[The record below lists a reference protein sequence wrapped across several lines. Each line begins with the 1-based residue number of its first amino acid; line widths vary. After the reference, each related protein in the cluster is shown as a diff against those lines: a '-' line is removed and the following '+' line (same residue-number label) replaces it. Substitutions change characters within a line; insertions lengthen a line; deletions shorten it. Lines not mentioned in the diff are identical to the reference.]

1 MKVIKLII
9 GILAALFAVAHVIG
23 LTSALVMG
31 QINFGSSFA
40 ASYIGGRV
48 FGIFLGAAIA
58 IACLRP
64 KKAA

>member
-1 MKVIKLII
+1 MKVVKLVI

-23 LTSALVMG
+23 LASALITG
-31 QINFGSSFA
+31 HINFGSSFA

-64 KKAA
+64 KNAA